1 MKKTIKEEISR
12 TKKLMGILNESLFDF
27 TISCPINC
35 DAEVTSE
42 MGWRVIDGKKK
53 YHEGIDLRCESGT
66 DVKAVASGEVVVASL
81 NVPNCGGMIQI
92 KHSMGIQ
99 SKFCHLSQIN
109 VTVGQEVKK
118 GDIVGKSGGTPGEIG
133 SGHSTGPHLHFEML
147 AGETPLNPKYFLELA
162 KQSEPPQETEAEK
175 QDKNWIE
182 NIKSYAE
189 GLKTK
194 SKKMYD
200 DFMKYKVD
208 GIPMELYILG
218 VKKKVSDSLKNSWE
232 EIKIKFDEKFIPMT
246 NIKVSE
252 ILESYGCLSEPGRG
266 NIYKDL
272 KDSWSLQPDDEIE
285 NGGVIYYKNFWHP
298 EAPITFIVIKK
309 NDTIKIYNKKDNT
322 ELFCE

>member
-1 MKKTIKEEISR
+1 MKKIIQEEINR
-12 TKKLMGILNESLFDF
+12 TKELMGILNESLFDF
-27 TISCPINC
+27 TMSCPINC

-42 MGWRVIDGKKK
+42 MGWRVIDGKRKF
-53 YHEGIDLRCESGT
+53 HEGIDLRCKSGT
-66 DVKAVASGEVVVASL
+66 DVKAVASGEVVVASI

-99 SKFCHLSQIN
+99 TKFCHLSEIN

-118 GDIVGKSGGTPGEIG
+118 GDIVGKSGGIPGEIG
-133 SGHSTGPHLHFEML
+133 SGDSKAEHLHFEIL
-147 AGETPLNPKYFLELA
+147 AGNTPLNPKQFLELA

-208 GIPMELYILG
+208 GIPMELYISG

-232 EIKIKFDEKFIPMT
+232 EIKIKFDEKFIPIT
-246 NIKVSE
+246 NIKISE

-285 NGGVIYYKNFWHP
+285 NGGIIYYKSYWHP
-298 EAPITFIVIKK
+298 EVPITLIVIKK

-322 ELFCE
+322 QIFCE